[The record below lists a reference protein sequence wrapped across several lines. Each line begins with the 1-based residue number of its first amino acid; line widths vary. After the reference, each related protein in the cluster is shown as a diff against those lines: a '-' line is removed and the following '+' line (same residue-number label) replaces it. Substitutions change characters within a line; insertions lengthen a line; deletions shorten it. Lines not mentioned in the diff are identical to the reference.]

1 MMLKIEKTLMPRCK
15 RRRQQDIRFCKI
27 CNKCEERPWSQVA
40 KGKAILISNF
50 DDNNDNNKN
59 HLGARLQKRKRGRK
73 TTLRRE
79 AKRARWRGRWGRWQE
94 RNLLIMIVMVMVMKM
109 VTG

>member
-1 MMLKIEKTLMPRCK
+1 MEKRTTT
-15 RRRQQDIRFCKI
+15 RFFKI

-40 KGKAILISNF
+40 QGKAISISNF
-50 DDNNDNNKN
+50 NDNNDKN

-73 TTLRRE
+73 TILRRE

-94 RNLLIMIVMVMVMKM
+94 RNLLMMMVMVMKM
-109 VTG
+109 MTRVSSPH